1 MKQRSGGS
9 SPAETEDSAPLE
21 RLPGDR
27 VRTKNMRPGPP
38 ISATDRRER
47 VLCCE
52 QKGTT
57 DVARPIYDPGMGKLR
72 VVVDPEA
79 STSRDQVA
87 PAPQPREPLWRDVLG
102 ERLRGLRHERGA
114 TLDDVATRAG
124 VSPQYLSEMERGL
137 KEPSSEMIAAV
148 AGALDVTLGDLTLE
162 IAERLSPVRTARA
175 AQVSAGQVAL
185 ALAA

>member
-1 MKQRSGGS
+1 
-9 SPAETEDSAPLE
+9 
-21 RLPGDR
+21 
-27 VRTKNMRPGPP
+27 MRPGGPP

-79 STSRDQVA
+79 STSRDQAA